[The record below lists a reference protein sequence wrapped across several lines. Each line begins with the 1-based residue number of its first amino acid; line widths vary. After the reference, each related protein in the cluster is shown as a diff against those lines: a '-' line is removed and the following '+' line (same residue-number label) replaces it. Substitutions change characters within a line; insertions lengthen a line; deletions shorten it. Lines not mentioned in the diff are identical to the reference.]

1 MRYYLDTNI
10 QPGHPLR
17 FFYALADREGR
28 HPVPEA
34 GIGEPAGGRKAA
46 LSPVLMSKVSENS
59 VTVLQIINLLIISRT
74 VSAQIAIQI

>member
-10 QPGHPLR
+10 QPGRPLR
-17 FFYALADREGR
+17 FFYALADRAGR
-28 HPVPEA
+28 YLVPES

-46 LSPVLMSKVSENS
+46 LSPPLMSKVSENS